1 MPAMTK
7 TAAALA
13 VILAAYFH
21 AVPAPAAVPTEA
33 SASGA
38 GVAGTGR
45 AGDADG
51 RRRNLA
57 PGPQASAGGPVV
69 PPPRMQKSFIKTL
82 DDKVNVH

>member
-1 MPAMTK
+1 MTK

-13 VILAAYFH
+13 VMLAAYFH

-45 AGDADG
+45 AGDADS

-57 PGPQASAGGPVV
+57 PGLQASAGGPVA
-69 PPPRMQKSFIKTL
+69 PPPRMQKSFIRMI
-82 DDKVNVH
+82 DDRVNVY